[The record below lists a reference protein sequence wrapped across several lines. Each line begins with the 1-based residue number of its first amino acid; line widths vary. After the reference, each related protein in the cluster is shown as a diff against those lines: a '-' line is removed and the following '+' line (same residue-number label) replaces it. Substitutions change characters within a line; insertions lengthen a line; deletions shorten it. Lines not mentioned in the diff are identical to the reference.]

1 MPWMAALL
9 IGLAGAIGTMLRYAI
24 TLGLGRMTGAAFPFG
39 TLIVNL
45 AGSFLLGIVAQA
57 FAGAT
62 IAGVDARLV
71 LGVGLLGGF
80 TTYSSFNLEVIRLF
94 EQGAAVR
101 AAVYLLGTV
110 LGCLAA
116 GVLGI
121 AAARWIGSRP

>member
-1 MPWMAALL
+1 MALLL

-24 TLGLGRMTGAAFPFG
+24 TLGLARMAGAAFPFG

-45 AGSFLLGIVAQA
+45 VGSFLLGVVAQA
-57 FAGAT
+57 FSGAT

-94 EQGAAVR
+94 EQAAFVR
-101 AAVYLLGTV
+101 GFGYLFGTL

-116 GVLGI
+116 GVLGL
-121 AAARWIGSRP
+121 AVGRLMGGSSAS

>member
-1 MPWMAALL
+1 MALLL
-9 IGLAGAIGTMLRYAI
+9 IGLAGAIGTMLRHAI
-24 TLGLGRMTGAAFPFG
+24 TLGLARMAGAAFPFG

-45 AGSFLLGIVAQA
+45 VGSFLLGVVAQA
-57 FAGAT
+57 FSGAT

-94 EQGAAVR
+94 EQGVTGRAV
-101 AAVYLLGTV
+101 VYLLGTV

-116 GVLGI
+116 GVLGL
-121 AAARWIGSRP
+121 AAARWIAPGSR